1 MPAGL
6 LVVPPP
12 LVDKVRNASTDVVPL
27 LVELPKAL
35 TDTVAE
41 ELQDDLLVILKGG
54 GSGGTSSSS
63 SLTNQKIASVYN

>member
-35 TDTVAE
+35 TGTVPSLAE

-63 SLTNQKIASVYN
+63 SLTNQR